1 MLGSTWNLRRDR
13 LICKSKT
20 CVGLKECQSE
30 GGQSGVLVGDE
41 VDGAIA
47 GLHDL
52 S

>member
-1 MLGSTWNLRRDR
+1 MVGSTWNLLHDC
-13 LICKSKT
+13 LIPKSKT
-20 CVGLKECQSE
+20 CVGLKECQAE